1 MDIGGILPEESAAG
15 ILNVVDNSTKA
26 THSGRFWSYT
36 GEEMTY

>member
-1 MDIGGILPEESAAG
+1 MDIGGISPQDSATG
-15 ILNVVDNSTKA
+15 ILSVVDVSTKD